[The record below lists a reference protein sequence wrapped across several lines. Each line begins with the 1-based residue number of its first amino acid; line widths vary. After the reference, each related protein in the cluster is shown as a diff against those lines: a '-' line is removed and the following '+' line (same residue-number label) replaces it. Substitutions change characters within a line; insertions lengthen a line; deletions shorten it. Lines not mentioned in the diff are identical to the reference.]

1 MSEVS
6 FKSVLNDLASKYIK
20 TNQKSDE
27 NNLRKQMSDV
37 IMKNNKTIGDEIEKL
52 NKMIEQQGGQK
63 QPIQYPMMMP
73 MPMPMY
79 SPQMMAQ
86 QMPQQ
91 MPMMQPVQTGAA
103 PVLQPGKSKK
113 TSKKPNKNDSNQE
126 QDNAEE
132 EATVTPD
139 NEIDEALDRM
149 ETEETKK
156 EQENSIFSAPG
167 AILGSVAE
175 AAEGA
180 LGIKDEN
187 KGAAAGKPLDL
198 PSGSN
203 IMSNI
208 GKGLTEAA
216 NTLQNPLGKKEEK
229 KKSNSFFG
237 EMASN
242 MVNNVKD
249 IGKGALNT
257 IANTNELTNKA
268 IDMVTY
274 KKCNPEFMSN
284 LSGIIDTCDR
294 DNYVEIYN
302 IIIDKLKLKKEVFRP
317 NIKKEIESLKPID
330 LKKEN
335 IITPEENTLTVE
347 TAEADAPM
355 NIAQRTIEN
364 NLKRVTKKKKKKK
377 QKKMKGTQKLR
388 GEKKKKKKVMN
399 FKDEDLITGI
409 QV

>member
-1 MSEVS
+1 MPEVS

-126 QDNAEE
+126 QNNAEE
-132 EATVTPD
+132 EAVVTPD
-139 NEIDEALDRM
+139 DEIDEALDRM
-149 ETEETKK
+149 ETEEAKK

-187 KGAAAGKPLDL
+187 KGPAAGKPIKL
-198 PSGSN
+198 PSGDN

-208 GKGLTEAA
+208 GKGLSEAA

-229 KKSNSFFG
+229 KKNNSFFG

-242 MVNNVKD
+242 MVNNVKE

-317 NIKKEIESLKPID
+317 NIKKEIEALKPID

-335 IITPEENTLTVE
+335 IISPEENTLTIE
-347 TAEADAPM
+347 TAEAEAPM
-355 NIAQRTIEN
+355 NIAEREIEN

-377 QKKMKGTQKLR
+377 QKKIKGTQK
-388 GEKKKKKKVMN
+388 
-399 FKDEDLITGI
+399 
-409 QV
+409 

>member
-6 FKSVLNDLASKYIK
+6 FKSVLNDLANKYIK

-27 NNLRKQMSDV
+27 NSLRKQMSDV
-37 IMKNNKTIGDEIEKL
+37 IMKNNKTIGSEIDRL
-52 NKMIEQQGGQK
+52 NKIIEQQGGQK

-86 QMPQQ
+86 QMPPQ
-91 MPMMQPVQTGAA
+91 MIPMQQPVQTGAA
-103 PVLQPGKSKK
+103 PVLQPGKAKK
-113 TSKKPNKNDSNQE
+113 TSSKKNKKGE
-126 QDNAEE
+126 TEE
-132 EATVTPD
+132 VEEVEETTVTPD
-139 NEIDEALDRM
+139 NEIDEALNRM
-149 ETEETKK
+149 ETEEAKK

-229 KKSNSFFG
+229 KKNNSFFG

-242 MVNNVKD
+242 MVNNVKE

-317 NIKKEIESLKPID
+317 NIKKEIEALKPID

-335 IITPEENTLTVE
+335 IISPEENTLTIE

-355 NIAQRTIEN
+355 NIAERAIEN